1 MKKIYALLICWLI
14 AFSAFSQTQTED
26 IWDEWDDYFM
36 PGVGYKIYTPK
47 NADSLGMYQGVST
60 EFVVYARARRG
71 NSWRSGP
78 GRVKT
83 YGNLSIMK
91 SDKSSAKD
99 IFNVNFGL
107 NLSFEAAIK
116 RNFGIPYFGLELGGL
131 FRRDFSSL
139 QFTPVAGIQ
148 LVSNKRIIWTVQAG
162 YNYTIKYF
170 DEYSGL
176 QYSSTF
182 NLLLW
187 NK

>member
-1 MKKIYALLICWLI
+1 MKTIYLILI
-14 AFSAFSQTQTED
+14 AGLFSATTFAQTENNQ
-26 IWDEWDDYFM
+26 EWDDYFM
-36 PGVGYKIYTPK
+36 PGIGYKVYTPK
-47 NADSLGMYQGVST
+47 AHDSLGTYAGVST
-60 EFVVYARARRG
+60 EFVIYAQARRG
-71 NSWRSGP
+71 SSTYKSGP
-78 GRVKT
+78 SRVKT

-99 IFNVNFGL
+99 ILNVNLGL
-107 NLSFEAAIK
+107 NLSFEAIAK

-131 FRRDFSSL
+131 FQRNFSSM

-148 LVSNKRIIWTVQAG
+148 LVSNKRIIWTAQAG
-162 YNYTIKYF
+162 YNYTIKNF
-170 DEYSGL
+170 DQYSGM